1 MWQIC
6 SASAMCDNA
15 VILSQDV
22 PSLSGIRRVRR
33 CRQDAPIALPAT
45 VFACTFGGQAVHTRS
60 TERLIGRISCV
71 FEVTPAF
78 LLGPALNAVG
88 FG

>member
-22 PSLSGIRRVRR
+22 PSRSGIRRVRR
-33 CRQDAPIALPAT
+33 YWQDAPIAYSAT

-71 FEVTPAF
+71 FEVVPAF
-78 LLGPALNAVG
+78 LHGATLNPVG